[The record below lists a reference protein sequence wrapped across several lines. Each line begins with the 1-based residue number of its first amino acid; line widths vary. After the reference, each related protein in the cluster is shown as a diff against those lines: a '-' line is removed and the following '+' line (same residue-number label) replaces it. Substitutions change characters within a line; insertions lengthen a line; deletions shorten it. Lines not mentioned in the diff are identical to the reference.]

1 MDSTFRE
8 FLDSIGVSRLDDEN
22 ILRGFDRSPNVSDTY
37 MFSQDSPDLSFLNIP
52 SLPPDLVHDA
62 EPTNFGTSSNLNSE
76 MTSGDDNEFSD
87 SVLKY
92 LNEILTEENV
102 EEDSSVVHDPL
113 ALQAAENSF
122 YQILDNKYTPSTN
135 QSTVHIDQNVQS
147 PDGNSCGIS
156 SESQTNSSSHASN
169 FTDPHCVSDSV
180 EFTPSSSLIETQP
193 AECFSQTTLQSG
205 SQLHLSSSNSFS
217 NGFLCPVDTASI
229 SHLVSNIFTDSH
241 SIFQFKRG
249 MEEASKFLPMGN
261 PLLIGLEKYAPPLV
275 SKQVPSS
282 VVVNLDKDERD
293 NGFLGRKNHDRE
305 DSDIKEERSSKQS
318 TCCVEEAELS
328 EMFDRVLLND
338 EIKVEP
344 PPCCAGDEEM
354 HTQNCRSS
362 GSNSGKTRGKKRCN
376 KEEKLDLRTLLISCA
391 QSVAADDRRSAD
403 EQLKKIRQHTSPFG
417 DGSQRL
423 AHIFANALEAR
434 LAGTG
439 SQIYKALASKQISAA
454 DMLKVHQL
462 YISASPFKK
471 IAIFYANS
479 KILEVAEKAKKLHI
493 IDFGILFGFQWPIF
507 IQRLSTRPGGP
518 PKLRITGID
527 FPQPGFRPAERVEQT
542 GQRLAKYCERFNVQ
556 FEYNA
561 IAQNWQTI
569 QIEDLKIEND
579 EMLVVNSLF
588 RFRNLLDDT
597 VAANGPRDAVLRF
610 IRKINPT
617 IFLHA
622 VVSGSHGAP
631 FFLTRFKEAI
641 FHYSALFDMFDSN
654 IPREDQERL
663 MFEREYFGRE
673 IMSAV
678 ACEGSERLERPET
691 YKHWQVRNTSAG
703 FKILPLNQN
712 IVRRLKAKVRA
723 DCPKDFVIEEDN
735 NWMLQGWK
743 GRIIYA
749 SSCWV
754 PS

>member
-8 FLDSIGVSRLDDEN
+8 FLDSTGVSRLDDET
-22 ILRGFDRSPNVSDTY
+22 ILSGFDRSPNVSHTF
-37 MFSQDSPDLSFLNIP
+37 MFNQDSPDLSFLNIP

-62 EPTNFGTSSNLNSE
+62 EPTYFDTSNLNSV
-76 MTSGDDNEFSD
+76 MNSGDDNEFSD
-87 SVLKY
+87 SVFKY

-102 EEDSSVVHDPL
+102 EENPSTVHDPL

-122 YQILDNKYTPSTN
+122 YQILDNKYMPSPN
-135 QSTVHIDQNVQS
+135 QSTLCIDQDIQS

-156 SESQTNSSSHASN
+156 SGGQTNSSSHATN
-169 FTDPHCVSDSV
+169 FTDPRCVSDSV
-180 EFTPSSSLIETQP
+180 EFAPSSSFIGTQP
-193 AECFSQTTLQSG
+193 AESFSQATLQSG
-205 SQLHLSSSNSFS
+205 SQLHSSSSNSFS
-217 NGFLCPVDTASI
+217 NGFHGPEGTASI
-229 SHLVSNIFTDSH
+229 SHLVSNMFSDSH

-249 MEEASKFLPMGN
+249 MEEASKFLPLGN
-261 PLLIGLEKYAPPLV
+261 PLLIGLEKCALPLV
-275 SKQVPSS
+275 PSP
-282 VVVNLDKDERD
+282 VVVNLDKDERN
-293 NGFLGRKNHDRE
+293 NGFLGRKNNDRE
-305 DSDIKEERSSKQS
+305 DSDIGEERSSKQS
-318 TCCVEEAELS
+318 TSCVEEAELS

-344 PPCCAGDEEM
+344 PPCCVGDEEM
-354 HTQNCRSS
+354 HTQNDQSS
-362 GSNSGKTRGKKRCN
+362 GSNIGKTRGKKRCN

-391 QSVAADDRRSAD
+391 QSVAADDCRSAD
-403 EQLKKIRQHTSPFG
+403 EQLKKIRQHASPFG

-439 SQIYKALASKQISAA
+439 SQIYKALASKQISVA

-471 IAIFYANS
+471 IAIFHANS

-493 IDFGILFGFQWPIF
+493 IDFGIRFGFQWPIF
-507 IQRLSTRPGGP
+507 IQRLSIRPGGP

-542 GQRLAKYCERFNVQ
+542 GRRLAKYCERFNVP

-569 QIEDLKIEND
+569 QIKDLKIEED

-617 IFLHA
+617 IFLNA
-622 VVSGSHGAP
+622 VVNGSHGAP

-654 IPREDQERL
+654 IAREDQERL

-673 IMSAV
+673 IMSV
-678 ACEGSERLERPET
+678 IACEGSERLERPET
-691 YKHWQVRNTSAG
+691 YKQWQVRHMSAG

-712 IVRRLKAKVRA
+712 IVRKLKAKVKA

-743 GRIIYA
+743 GRIVYA
-749 SSCWV
+749 CSCWV
-754 PS
+754 PA

>member
-1 MDSTFRE
+1 M
-8 FLDSIGVSRLDDEN
+8 DSIGVSRLDDETF
-22 ILRGFDRSPNVSDTY
+22 LRGFDRSPSVSDIY
-37 MFSQDSPDLSFLNIP
+37 LFSQDSPDLSFLNIP
-52 SLPPDLVHDA
+52 SLPPNPIHDGD
-62 EPTNFGTSSNLNSE
+62 PTNFGASSNLNSE
-76 MTSGDDNEFSD
+76 MNSGDDNEFSD
-87 SVLKY
+87 TVLKY

-102 EEDSSVVHDPL
+102 EENLSVVHDPL
-113 ALQAAENSF
+113 VLQAAENSF
-122 YQILDNKYTPSTN
+122 YEVLGNKYPPSPYRSTPY
-135 QSTVHIDQNVQS
+135 IDQNVQS
-147 PDGNSCGIS
+147 PDGSSCGIS
-156 SESQTNSSSHASN
+156 SESQTNSSSNASN
-169 FTDPHCVSDSV
+169 SSESRTNSSSNASNLTDLHFVSDS
-180 EFTPSSSLIETQP
+180 ETQP
-193 AECFSQTTLQSG
+193 AENFSQTTLQSG
-205 SQLHLSSSNSFS
+205 SQLHLSSSNSFI
-217 NGFLCPVDTASI
+217 NGFHGPEDTPSI
-229 SHLVSNIFTDSH
+229 SHLVSNIFSDSH

-249 MEEASKFLPMGN
+249 MEEASKFLPRGN
-261 PLLIGLEKYAPPLV
+261 PLLIGLEKPEVPPV
-275 SKQVPSS
+275 SRQVPSQA
-282 VVVNLDKDERD
+282 VDKDERD
-293 NGFLGRKNHDRE
+293 NDVLGRKNHDRE
-305 DSDIKEERSSKQS
+305 DSDIEDERSSKQS
-318 TCCVEEAELS
+318 ASCVDEAELS
-328 EMFDRVLLND
+328 EMFDRVLLNT

-344 PPCCAGDEEM
+344 PPCCAVYEEL
-354 HTQNCRSS
+354 HTQNGQSN
-362 GSNSGKTRGKKRCN
+362 GSNLGKTHGKKRCN
-376 KEEKLDLRTLLISCA
+376 KEEFDLRTLLISCA

-403 EQLKKIRQHTSPFG
+403 EQLKKIRQHASPYG

-471 IAIFYANS
+471 IAIFYANL

-527 FPQPGFRPAERVEQT
+527 FPLPGFRPADRVEQT
-542 GQRLAKYCERFNVQ
+542 GRRLAKYCKRFNVP

-597 VAANGPRDAVLRF
+597 VAENGPRDAVLKF

-622 VVSGSHGAP
+622 VVNGSHGTP

-641 FHYSALFDMFDSN
+641 FHYSALFDMFDAH

-678 ACEGSERLERPET
+678 ACEGLERLERPET
-691 YKHWQVRNTSAG
+691 YKQWQVRNMKAG

-712 IVRRLKAKVRA
+712 IVRKLKAKVKA
-723 DCPKDFVIEEDN
+723 DCPKDCVIEEDS

-754 PS
+754 PA